1 MHRTHDPGTTNH
13 TDGTPGA
20 NRLFM
25 PEPTA
30 NYNTGI
36 QYSRLLHRC
45 CASLDLE
52 TIFKEIKIS
61 QNIEKKVCVQCRSET
76 CRCPAFTPGTPCSS
90 ASSTPTN
97 ISDEQI
103 PDLVADKPLQ
113 ALHPP
118 MQSPSD
124 KEADREVAA
133 ICRAPEYYRVRSHVC
148 RRHHYFMYN
157 ALDDIGETT
166 PQKRPRNNSPSV
178 QGPPVEH

>member
-13 TDGTPGA
+13 TDGAHRA
-20 NRLFM
+20 NRLFV
-25 PEPTA
+25 PEPTT

-52 TIFKEIKIS
+52 TAFKEINIS
-61 QNIEKKVCVQCRSET
+61 QNIEKEVCAQCQSQT
-76 CRCPAFTPGTPCSS
+76 YRCPAFMPGTLCSS

-97 ISDEQI
+97 ISDKQI

-113 ALHPP
+113 VLHPP

-124 KEADREVAA
+124 EEAD
-133 ICRAPEYYRVRSHVC
+133 
-148 RRHHYFMYN
+148 
-157 ALDDIGETT
+157 
-166 PQKRPRNNSPSV
+166 
-178 QGPPVEH
+178 

>member
-13 TDGTPGA
+13 MEGTHAA
-20 NRLFM
+20 NKLFM

-30 NYNTGI
+30 RYNAGI
-36 QYSRLLHRC
+36 QYSRLIHRC

-52 TIFKEIKIS
+52 TTFKEIKIS
-61 QNIEKKVCVQCRSET
+61 QNIEKEVCAQCQVEL
-76 CRCPAFTPGTPCSS
+76 CRCPAFMPGMPCSS
-90 ASSTPTN
+90 VSSTPTN

-103 PDLVADKPLQ
+103 PKLVATKTLQ
-113 ALHPP
+113 ELHPP
-118 MQSPSD
+118 VQSPSD
-124 KEADREVAA
+124 EEADQEVAV

-166 PQKRPRNNSPSV
+166 QQK
-178 QGPPVEH
+178 